1 MDKSEYKRLADEMVE
16 WFSTPEHYSVVHFA
30 IEHGIS
36 KQKLIRMGDEDEYFK
51 EKLEYAFSVMEY
63 KVTEGALSGALDKS
77 VSTKLLETYHGFKS
91 DVSIYQKVEQ
101 TMSPELAEKLVDAI
115 DKIDGMDAIG
125 RGFKDGFGEVK
136 VGNVGMNSGSG
147 FNDNSGG
154 VSGSGSYTGLETKN
168 GKKSN
173 KG

>member
-1 MDKSEYKRLADEMVE
+1 MDKNEYKKFADKMVD
-16 WFSTPEHYSVVHFA
+16 WFSVPEHYSVVHFA

-36 KQKLIRMGDEDEYFK
+36 KQRLIRMGDEDEYFK

-91 DVSIYQKVEQ
+91 DISVYQKVEQ
-101 TMSPELAEKLVDAI
+101 TMSPELAEKLVEAI
-115 DKIDGMDAIG
+115 DKIEGMDGVG

-136 VGNVGMNSGSG
+136 VSSAGMNSGFGS
-147 FNDNSGG
+147 NDNSGG
-154 VSGSGSYTGLETKN
+154 VLDTDLEIKN